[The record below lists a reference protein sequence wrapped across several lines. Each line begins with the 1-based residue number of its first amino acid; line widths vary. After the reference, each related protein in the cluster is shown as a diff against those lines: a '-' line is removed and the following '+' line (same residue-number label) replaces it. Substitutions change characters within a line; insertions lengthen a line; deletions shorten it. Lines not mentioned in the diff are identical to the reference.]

1 VGSRC
6 SEGASVLRQQSV
18 ELGLGLGLARAA
30 GRDPVAALLT
40 FVSTLQLL
48 AEFLGAVA
56 FQRQLDQASQRRPA
70 RRPRPE

>member
-18 ELGLGLGLARAA
+18 ELGLGLARAA

-70 RRPRPE
+70 RRPRPV